1 MKTKLISF
9 VLAQTKHSQ
18 RGKPEAVALPLKRA
32 PHYYGKA
39 VPPQFIVSQKEVTLG
54 VKTGALAL
62 KMYHPDTLLAEA
74 HFELDN
80 PFANGVSDF
89 KERVIALCRE
99 ELAKAG
105 AKDVED
111 FSEEYSVFAVSGY
124 AGDPEKILEAKK
136 EKIAGL
142 LKSESLRLAAQE
154 IEYTL
159 SAQLKYGKNDL
170 VIVDWDDAFLF
181 DPDGDFASTVELLEL
196 ANFQLLK
203 YRLLDAELDKRL
215 RHVADIF
222 HRLPEKKAALF
233 GRKDVRDAVQ
243 NIIKIRS
250 VSLFDFE
257 GLERDIKL
265 IGDWYSARLYD
276 LIAKKFKFEEWRRA
290 SERKLNAL
298 EDTYAL
304 VSERFSLSPER
315 LQLIGW
321 FILLIGWGILLAF
334 DLYLKFGW

>member
-1 MKTKLISF
+1 MKTKLIAF
-9 VLAQTKHSQ
+9 VIAQTPKVP
-18 RGKPEAVALPLKRA
+18 RGKTEAVAVPLKRA
-32 PHYYGKA
+32 PHYYEKT
-39 VPPQFIVSQKEVTLG
+39 VPPQLIVSQKEITV
-54 VKTGALAL
+54 GASPGTLAL

-74 HFELDN
+74 HFELDD
-80 PFANGVSDF
+80 PFANGVLDF

-99 ELAKAG
+99 ELASAG
-105 AKDVED
+105 AKDIED
-111 FSEEYSVFAVSGY
+111 FSEEYSVFAASGY
-124 AGDPEKILEAKK
+124 QGDPEKILARKK
-136 EKIAGL
+136 DKIAGL
-142 LKSESLRLAAQE
+142 LKSESLQLAPQE

-159 SAQLKYGKNDL
+159 SVQLKYGKNDL
-170 VIVDWDDAFLF
+170 VIVDWDGAFLF

-203 YRLLDAELDKRL
+203 YRLLGAELDKRM
-215 RHVADIF
+215 RHIADIF
-222 HRLPEKKAALF
+222 RRLPEKKAVLF
-233 GRKDVRDAVQ
+233 GRKEVRDAMQ

-276 LIAKKFKFEEWRRA
+276 LVAKKFKFEEWRRA

-298 EDTYAL
+298 ETVYSLA
-304 VSERFSLSPER
+304 SERFSLSPER

-321 FILLIGWGILLAF
+321 FVLLFGWGVILAF
-334 DLYLKFGW
+334 DLYLTFWR

>member
-9 VLAQTKHSQ
+9 VIAQTPKVP
-18 RGKPEAVALPLKRA
+18 RGKTETIATPLKKA
-32 PHYYGKA
+32 PHYYEKT
-39 VPPQFIVSQKEVTLG
+39 VPPQLMVAEKEITVGT
-54 VKTGALAL
+54 KTGTLAL

-74 HFELDN
+74 HFELDD
-80 PFANGVSDF
+80 PFADGVLEF
-89 KERVIALCRE
+89 KERVIALCRD
-99 ELAKAG
+99 ELASAG
-105 AKDVED
+105 AKDIED
-111 FSEEYSVFAVSGY
+111 FSEEYSVFAASGY
-124 AGDPEKILEAKK
+124 TGDPEKILAAKK

-142 LKSESLRLAAQE
+142 LKSESLRLAPQE

-170 VIVDWDDAFLF
+170 VIVDWDGAFLF
-181 DPDGDFASTVELLEL
+181 DPDADFASTLELLEL

-203 YRLLDAELDKRL
+203 YRLLDADLDKRI
-215 RHVADIF
+215 RHVADMF
-222 HRLPEKKAALF
+222 RRLPEKKAVIF
-233 GRKDVRDAVQ
+233 GRKDVQNTLQ
-243 NIIKIRS
+243 NIIKIRAM
-250 VSLFDFE
+250 SLFDFE

-276 LIAKKFKFEEWRRA
+276 LVSKKFKFEEWRRS

-298 EDTYAL
+298 ENIYAL

-321 FILLIGWGILLAF
+321 FVLLLGWGVILAF
-334 DLYLKFGW
+334 DLYLKFWR